1 MGFRYTMSDVHGD
14 YEKYRRILRTIDL
27 RPSDTLYVLG
37 DVVDRG
43 PEPMKI
49 LRDMMLRP
57 NVVPILGN
65 HEFTTAYCLR
75 FLLKEITDETVAE
88 LDDVQ
93 WMALQEWFRNGGRAT
108 LADFHRLPPEERIDV
123 WDYLNEF
130 SLYEEVHAGGR
141 SYLLV
146 HAGLDNFSPDRPLAD
161 YAPYELIF
169 GRPDYERPYYPDKY
183 VVTGHTPTQVIPCN
197 PAPGRI
203 FRRHNHIAIDCG
215 CGYGGPLAVVCLD
228 TGEEFYV

>member
-1 MGFRYTMSDVHGD
+1 MIYAMSDIHGD
-14 YEKYRRILRTIDL
+14 YEKYRRLLQAIDL

-49 LRDMMLRP
+49 LRDMMCRL

-65 HEFTTAYCLR
+65 HKFMMAYCLR

-88 LDDVQ
+88 LNDVQ
-93 WMALQEWFRNGGRAT
+93 WTALQEWFQNGGRAT
-108 LADFHRLPPEERIDV
+108 LAGFHRLSPKERIDV
-123 WDYLNEF
+123 WDYLGEF
-130 SLYEEVHAGGR
+130 SLYEEVRAGGK

-146 HAGLDNFSPDRPLAD
+146 HPGLDNFSPDRPLAD
-161 YAPYELIF
+161 YALHELIF
-169 GRPDYERPYYPDKY
+169 GCPDYEHPYYPDRY
-183 VVTGHTPTQVIPCN
+183 VVTGHTPTQAIPCN

-203 FRRHNHIAIDCG
+203 FRQNNHIAIDCG
-215 CGYGGPLAVVCLD
+215 CGYGGPLAAVCLD
-228 TGEEFYV
+228 TGAELYV